1 MFYYKEDILRNL
13 KTYGLYNKSN
23 KKISNNILYKLGK
36 LPFQY
41 NSNIDFILEECKKI
55 NTEYP
60 LYTNF
65 INNYFLKF
73 HLDYFKDNSLN
84 YSNIPKD
91 CRSNSFLENYNGIIK
106 RKLGK
111 NRIVNWVNFI
121 NFIKDESSRSLE
133 KLMNYY
139 GTAENKSISKNS
151 LKNYI
156 DNNEIKEDNED
167 NKIENFE
174 LKKGIETQKD
184 NIKIDIKD
192 IILKIKNSK
201 LGFKNMGDTCYFNT
215 SLQILI
221 HLEKFLENI
230 LNMKS
235 KEEQDITKGLINF
248 IIDLYKILDLS
259 EINPLF
265 NNSLLYYTPEDFKET
280 INFKFPQFKTG
291 QHDSMELL
299 RILLN
304 ELIIENNIQIKAD
317 YK

>member
-1 MFYYKEDILRNL
+1 M
-13 KTYGLYNKSN
+13 
-23 KKISNNILYKLGK
+23 
-36 LPFQY
+36 PFQY
-41 NSNIDFILEECKKI
+41 TSNINFILEECKKI
-55 NTEYP
+55 NSEYP

-121 NFIKDESSRSLE
+121 NFIKDESSRSIE

-167 NKIENFE
+167 NKIEKFE
-174 LKKGIETQKD
+174 LKKV
-184 NIKIDIKD
+184 
-192 IILKIKNSK
+192 
-201 LGFKNMGDTCYFNT
+201 
-215 SLQILI
+215 
-221 HLEKFLENI
+221 
-230 LNMKS
+230 
-235 KEEQDITKGLINF
+235 
-248 IIDLYKILDLS
+248 
-259 EINPLF
+259 
-265 NNSLLYYTPEDFKET
+265 
-280 INFKFPQFKTG
+280 
-291 QHDSMELL
+291 
-299 RILLN
+299 
-304 ELIIENNIQIKAD
+304 
-317 YK
+317 